1 MSRITL
7 VTGAEIDVLDPD
19 PAAIDIDVIARG
31 LSNCCRFGGQVV
43 HFYSV
48 AQHSLHCS
56 EIVSDAFALEAL
68 LHDAA
73 EAIIHD
79 ITTPLKR
86 ELPDYLMIEARMEA
100 AVRARFGLPAKMS
113 AQVAFAD
120 RTMLAMEWRDIKGR
134 DPIELGEWAMPHRF
148 SGSIRPYAPAVA
160 HTLFMDRFNELTGG
174 GTCR

>member
-7 VTGAEIDVLDPD
+7 VTGAEIDVCDPD

-86 ELPDYLMIEARMEA
+86 QLPDYQVIEARMDA
-100 AVRARFGLPAKMS
+100 AVRARFGLPPVMS

-120 RTMLAMEWRDIKGR
+120 RVLLATEWRDIKGR
-134 DPIELGEWAMPHRF
+134 DPAELDGRGEAIRPETWT
-148 SGSIRPYAPAVA
+148 IRPYAPAVA

-174 GTCR
+174 KR